1 MLHRPFAKHVSPA
14 ALAALVLTGLS
25 SAAFAH
31 AGDHTQMTIAEMA
44 NHLLSSL
51 DHRLAIIAV
60 VLAMALAGASVLLA
74 RRRRRGRSPGTPAT

>member
-1 MLHRPFAKHVSPA
+1 MPHRPFATHVSRA

-31 AGDHTQMTIAEMA
+31 AGDHSLMTVAEMA
-44 NHLLSSL
+44 DHLLSSL
-51 DHRLAIIAV
+51 DHKLTVMAV

-74 RRRRRGRSPGTPAT
+74 RRRRRGRWPGRSAT